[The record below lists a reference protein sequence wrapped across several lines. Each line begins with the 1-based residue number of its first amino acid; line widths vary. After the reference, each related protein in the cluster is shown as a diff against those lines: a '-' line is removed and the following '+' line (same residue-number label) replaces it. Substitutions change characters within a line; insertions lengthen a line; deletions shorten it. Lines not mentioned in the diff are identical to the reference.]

1 MGDFSIDW
9 LVMVVGGFL
18 DDWAEEAGNRML
30 TILSLSL
37 WRYSFFFIY

>member
-37 WRYSFFFIY
+37 